1 MHVFAVAPFLLA
13 TMLHVVR
20 YNVPRMCFVNKMDR
34 EAWMRCETWYEV
46 VTHAMLPFFLELF
59 WTSRMNI
66 SIKWTL
72 NMMECLLLGYS
83 FRLGCHSALLEHA
96 DKVSVP
102 SGSRLEICLWKW
114 LIRLEFGNNV
124 CLNFQGCWCMSIL
137 LVFLIQQTY
146 EHKYSGDMCL
156 CRIYMQTI
164 YVQRSFQF
172 WTANLIAKLCSSC
185 GNACPFFQSTCC
197 LTSHPAVSLV
207 VRVQT
212 SSRMCKWWWIS
223 WERTQCLGW
232 MLSPWHIKHKLV
244 FLRPI
249 WMIQNGWSTSYDL
262 ERLHVV
268 TSEPHTKF
276 ITRTGEGL
284 IPTVPY
290 LKCLTF
296 PHSPTLHREVFPL
309 FPLDFSHKKS
319 PVQLRCR
326 FSCRLVK
333 QLPSRASLIW

>member
-1 MHVFAVAPFLLA
+1 MFVVFAIVYMHVFAVAPFLLA

-96 DKVSVP
+96 DKVSVS

-137 LVFLIQQTY
+137 LVFFDTTNI
-146 EHKYSGDMCL
+146 
-156 CRIYMQTI
+156 
-164 YVQRSFQF
+164 
-172 WTANLIAKLCSSC
+172 WT
-185 GNACPFFQSTCC
+185 
-197 LTSHPAVSLV
+197 
-207 VRVQT
+207 
-212 SSRMCKWWWIS
+212 
-223 WERTQCLGW
+223 
-232 MLSPWHIKHKLV
+232 
-244 FLRPI
+244 
-249 WMIQNGWSTSYDL
+249 
-262 ERLHVV
+262 
-268 TSEPHTKF
+268 
-276 ITRTGEGL
+276 
-284 IPTVPY
+284 
-290 LKCLTF
+290 
-296 PHSPTLHREVFPL
+296 
-309 FPLDFSHKKS
+309 
-319 PVQLRCR
+319 
-326 FSCRLVK
+326 
-333 QLPSRASLIW
+333 